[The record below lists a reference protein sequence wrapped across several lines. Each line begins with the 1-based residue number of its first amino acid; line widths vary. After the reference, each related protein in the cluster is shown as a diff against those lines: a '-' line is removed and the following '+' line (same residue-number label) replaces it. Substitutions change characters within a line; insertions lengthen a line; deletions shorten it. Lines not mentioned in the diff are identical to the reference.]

1 MATKKAAKKAPKEVK
16 KGPRQQN
23 LPEMEDRKIEA
34 LEEKAQ
40 EYAEARDERM
50 GLSRQEIELKGQ
62 LLQLMKA
69 QKREH
74 YKRGPITIDIVHESE
89 NIKVKVK
96 AAGDD
101 DEGGEAAEG

>member
-1 MATKKAAKKAPKEVK
+1 MATKKAAKKSPEVK
-16 KGPRQQN
+16 KGPRQQQ
-23 LPEMEDRKIEA
+23 LPEMEDRAIEA

-40 EYAEARDERM
+40 EYVEARDERM
-50 GLSRQEIELKGQ
+50 GLSKKEVEVKGQ

-69 QKREH
+69 HKREH
-74 YKRGPITIDIVHESE
+74 YKRGPIEINIVHEKE

-101 DEGGEAAEG
+101 EDGEAGDEE